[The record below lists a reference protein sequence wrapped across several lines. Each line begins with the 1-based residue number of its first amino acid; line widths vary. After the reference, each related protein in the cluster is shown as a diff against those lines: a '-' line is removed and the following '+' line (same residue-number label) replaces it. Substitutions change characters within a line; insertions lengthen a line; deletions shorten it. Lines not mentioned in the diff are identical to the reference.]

1 MLTLASLGEDK
12 QAFKDDA
19 AHLLYDEARVLDGDK
34 PADANAF
41 SQRLARLIARGLT
54 KG

>member
-1 MLTLASLGEDK
+1 MRALAGLGEDD

-34 PADANAF
+34 PADARAF
-41 SQRLARLIARGLT
+41 SERLARLIARGIA